1 MYGDLSTRLRRLI
14 VMRYIWV
21 ILIGA
26 APAAALVWGVS
37 VGGGLGIPAID
48 YTDIVSPSA
57 VVEGR
62 GLFCLTP
69 NVTVTAGVA
78 YRLEHKPKEHERSE
92 EASYQIIPALVG
104 AVYRFEYLPL
114 MPYAG
119 GGVAAVIGKATV
131 PTAEGTEDR
140 DSVRLGGFAEGGTE
154 YYFRENFGVDVRFR
168 FLAAFG
174 GEAAEY
180 AQQPVDA
187 DNYAA
192 FDGVLGLFFYP

>member
-1 MYGDLSTRLRRLI
+1 
-14 VMRYIWV
+14 MRYIWV
-21 ILIGA
+21 ILIAA

-48 YTDIVSPSA
+48 YTDIVSPSP

-62 GLFCLTP
+62 GLFCITP

-78 YRLEHKPKEHERSE
+78 YRVEHEPKEFERWE
-92 EASYQIIPALVG
+92 EASYRIIPALFG

-119 GGVAAVIGKATV
+119 GGVAAVIGTATV

-140 DSVRLGGFAEGGTE
+140 KSTRLGGFVEGGTE
-154 YYFRENFGVDVRFR
+154 YYFRENVGVDVRLR
-168 FLAAFG
+168 FLATFG

-180 AQQPVDA
+180 GEQPVDA

-192 FDGVLGLFFYP
+192 FDGVIGLFFYP